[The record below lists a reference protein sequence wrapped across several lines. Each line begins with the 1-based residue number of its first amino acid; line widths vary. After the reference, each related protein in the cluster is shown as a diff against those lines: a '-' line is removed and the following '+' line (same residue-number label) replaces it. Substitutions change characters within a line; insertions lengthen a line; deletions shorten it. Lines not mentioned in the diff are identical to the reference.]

1 MFPFWL
7 VGLVWRTPDSHFTEI
22 PFYREKLAEFLRL
35 RFPFYWIPILVRTYC
50 TSEACIHDEIS
61 RVTGRCVHPADASL
75 ADNFRTAIL
84 HQLYAPTSEACIHV
98 GMWHRVPAIWS
109 CLILLG
115 HFRAKYTR
123 SLNSEFLGPTLEKSW
138 DLTRSDLLR
147 FCKVGWLLKLSTV
160 WGGLPAVQNVWR
172 SQTGDH
178 ELNPYH

>member
-1 MFPFWL
+1 MSMRMTDIWKIRRMTGSGPKYILTLKHCKMKSFWSWKL
-7 VGLVWRTPDSHFTEI
+7 KFWEKAALGWHFWVSLQ
-22 PFYREKLAEFLRL
+22 F
-35 RFPFYWIPILVRTYC
+35 W
-50 TSEACIHDEIS
+50 
-61 RVTGRCVHPADASL
+61 SL
-75 ADNFRTAIL
+75 AATTSPFSTCSYLNLLNISWYTNKMFR
-84 HQLYAPTSEACIHV
+84 YVTSS
-98 GMWHRVPAIWS
+98 PAIWS